1 MLPDS
6 GSLAKAAILE
16 QLVNVTREIDI
27 LISRFYRILSESS
40 SLPPADVI
48 DKFFRQDLALAKTN
62 VDRSINRIYEYMASG
77 RLNLL
82 DSKELIF
89 SILEKYETLMRR
101 IEAATYRMLIL
112 RRAGYEVEEVDK
124 LLVTLVRLLNEE
136 SQELVGLVRRI
147 TGAPKGLEALRLV
160 EGPVSSI
167 SQTERDADEAYREI
181 IDKLVNTAPDF
192 RSYALYR
199 DAADSLEDA
208 IDTVTDLSRLYRL
221 LVISSE

>member
-16 QLVNVTREIDI
+16 QLVNVTREVDI
-27 LISRFYRILSESS
+27 LVSRFYRILSESA
-40 SLPPADVI
+40 SLPPAEVI
-48 DKFFRQDLALAKTN
+48 DKFFRQDVALAKN
-62 VDRSINRIYEYMASG
+62 NIDRAINRIYEYMASG

-82 DSKELIF
+82 DSRELLF

-112 RRAGYEVEEVDK
+112 RRAGYEIEDVDPLLVALVK
-124 LLVTLVRLLNEE
+124 LLGSA
-136 SQELVGLVRRI
+136 SQELVGLVRRVA
-147 TGAPKGLEALRLV
+147 GAPKGLEALRLV
-160 EGPVSSI
+160 EGPVSAI
-167 SQTERDADEAYREI
+167 NQAERDADEAYREL
-181 IDKLVNTAPDF
+181 IDRLVNTAPDF

-199 DAADSLEDA
+199 DVADGLEDA